1 MVVGCG
7 ASGRVVRWLGERDD
21 SDEVLWRVADAAR
34 VVEARQTDSVCAII
48 RMVVGASLLGC
59 GAAARDDSPLGRGGS
74 VFVLVAV
81 AAERKSKGEE
91 GWRKRMAMSGE
102 TAAVSVAGKGA
113 GVASGRE
120 RVVGAEAEAEE
131 VVGGG
136 KAVGQ

>member
-1 MVVGCG
+1 
-7 ASGRVVRWLGERDD
+7 
-21 SDEVLWRVADAAR
+21 
-34 VVEARQTDSVCAII
+34 
-48 RMVVGASLLGC
+48 
-59 GAAARDDSPLGRGGS
+59 
-74 VFVLVAV
+74 
-81 AAERKSKGEE
+81 
-91 GWRKRMAMSGE
+91 MAMSGE